1 MFFFKKIYLLYFL
14 LCYNWNMTFAFDLD
28 LTLVFYNRLSPIYKF
43 CNSIDLNR
51 GKNSKY
57 SVFNND
63 EGICKVSF
71 MNKVV
76 KLFNPKM
83 YTVYDKVVE
92 TIKTISELGHN
103 ILIVTN
109 RPNLKPVRIL
119 TMMQLKENN
128 IPYNKLILGC
138 KNKYECAKKENV
150 DVFVDNGAKIC
161 KTLASNNIK
170 TIMFNEEQMQETPN
184 LKQFVSWIDINDY
197 FFSKSGIINTI
208 KESDKDEVLEY
219 N

>member
-1 MFFFKKIYLLYFL
+1 
-14 LCYNWNMTFAFDLD
+14 MTFAFDLD